1 MGLSAEGATSMHVEA
16 ATSTS
21 KASNDYNFG
30 SRWLRRS
37 KVILNQREKDMLIPD
52 VCIRIMYVY

>member
-1 MGLSAEGATSMHVEA
+1 MHVEA

-52 VCIRIMYVY
+52 ICIRIMYAY